1 MSDRDTECAAWR
13 KPPSRYL
20 EERPPQFHLPERPRS
35 LYLTMRDGCRL
46 AADIYLPQGNASA
59 GSFPTILILT
69 PYYRRFALRDGASPA
84 TDPSPNAGKYRDFFV
99 PRGYALVVVDV
110 RGTGA
115 SFGTRDSFRSP
126 VERDDYREIA
136 DWIVAQPWSNGVIGS
151 TGISYL
157 GAAACFLAS
166 TGHKAVKAIA
176 PLFAVWNTYADHL
189 YPGGVL
195 LNNLARTY
203 DELMVG
209 LDHDRRD
216 ILARQPYFRN
226 PDFAGPQPVDEDA
239 DGSLCRAAIKEH
251 LANFH
256 MPDFI
261 SEFQFADSR
270 LPYDE
275 SFGAF
280 SFSPYHY
287 AEGIDSEVAIYSIS
301 GWMDGAGFANGSI
314 ARYLSLPNEKQH
326 VLLGPWDHG
335 ARTNVSPWRK
345 SVQPEFNVLA
355 EVLRFFDHYLM
366 GLDTGLQQESP
377 IHYFCLH
384 EEEWREATSW
394 PPAEESRTLYLSAG
408 GVLSDDIGS
417 ASEDTYR
424 VDFTVGTGSLTRH
437 ERLSAID
444 TSEYYTD
451 WQDRDAR
458 MLSYTS
464 RPLEE
469 AVEIAGHPVVD
480 LWITS
485 SERDAVLHVYLSEVE
500 ADGTVRYVTEG
511 VLRALHRKESEPQRF
526 QKWTW
531 PFRDF
536 SRENAAPLVIGEPAR
551 LRFALL
557 PTAWAFQRG
566 SRIRLSIAGADCDH
580 YVQLPHGR
588 PPVLGIK
595 RGGSMASALTLP
607 WRQGGMQSK
616 TRGKL

>member
-1 MSDRDTECAAWR
+1 MSDSDAMCSAWR

-20 EERPPQFHLPERPRS
+20 EERPPRFRLPERPRS

-46 AADIYLPQGNASA
+46 AADIYLPLGETPV
-59 GSFPTILILT
+59 GGFPTILILT
-69 PYYRRFALRDGASPA
+69 PYYRRFALREGASPT

-126 VERDDYREIA
+126 VEREDYREIA
-136 DWIVAQPWSNGVIGS
+136 DWIVAQPWSKGIIGS

-203 DELMVG
+203 DELMIG

-216 ILARQPYFRN
+216 ILARQPYFSN
-226 PDFAGPQPVDEDA
+226 PDFAGPQPVDEDV
-239 DGSLCRAAIKEH
+239 DGSLCRAAVREH

-275 SFGAF
+275 AFGAF

-287 AEGIDSEVAIYSIS
+287 AESIDPDVAIYSIS
-301 GWMDGAGFANGSI
+301 GWMDGAGFSNGSI
-314 ARYLSLPNEKQH
+314 ARYLSLPNKKQH
-326 VLLGPWDHG
+326 LLLGPWDHG

-366 GLDTGLQQESP
+366 GLDTGLQHESP

-384 EEEWREATSW
+384 EEQWREATSW
-394 PPAEESRTLYLSAG
+394 PPIEDSKIFYLSASG
-408 GVLSDDIGS
+408 ALSAAIGS
-417 ASEDTYR
+417 QGEDIYR

-451 WQDRDAR
+451 WQGRDER

-464 RPLEE
+464 PPLEE
-469 AVEIAGHPVVD
+469 KVEIAGHPVVD
-480 LWITS
+480 LWLKS
-485 SERDAVLHVYLSEVE
+485 SERDAVLHIYLSEVE

-511 VLRALHRKESEPQRF
+511 VLRALHRKEAEPQRF

-536 SRENAAPLVIGEPAR
+536 SRANAEPLTPGEPAR
-551 LRFALL
+551 MRFALL
-557 PTAWAFQRG
+557 PTAWVFQRG
-566 SRIRLSIAGADCDH
+566 SRIRMSIAGADCDH

-588 PPVLGIK
+588 PPVLGIQ
-595 RGGSMASALTLP
+595 RGGRMASALTLP
-607 WRQGGMQSK
+607 WRQGGTQSK
-616 TRGKL
+616 TRGKP